1 MATATVKV
9 EQISSTASR
18 GNARGHEL
26 VMDRPEAKGG
36 TNEGMMGGEAVL
48 NGLGGCFMS
57 NLLAAAKAR
66 NIELKNARADIE
78 GDMADAPSMQSSGRT
93 EQTGH
98 DCRTRMY
105 CGQYPACGGRAKHQG
120 RLSGQSG
127 KIKRKE
133 RARFRSEK
141 SEPATPNRSLLISN
155 TLSMH
160 QPWPR
165 S

>member
-9 EQISSTASR
+9 EQISSTTSR

-36 TNEGMMGGEAVL
+36 ANAGMMGGEAML

-78 GDMADAPSMQSSGRT
+78 GDMADAPSRFT
-93 EQTGH
+93 AI
-98 DCRTRMY
+98 RMLVSAQ
-105 CGQYPACGGRAKHQG
+105 CDPAEELNKLVTIA
-120 RLSGQSG
+120 
-127 KIKRKE
+127 E
-133 RARFRSEK
+133 RGCIA
-141 SEPATPNRSLLISN
+141 AN
-155 TLSMH
+155 TLRAAVELSI
-160 QPWPR
+160 R
-165 S
+165 VV